1 MKNTVREK
9 DVWEGKPRRRD
20 IRMIALDLDGTALN
34 KEMKVTERT
43 AEALEEAARRGIQVI
58 IATGR
63 NRRSEVRRHIK
74 RRCDKRTEDGES
86 HLQKLYPGC
95 GGGTGG

>member
-1 MKNTVREK
+1 
-9 DVWEGKPRRRD
+9 
-20 IRMIALDLDGTALN
+20 MIALDLDGTALN

-63 NRRSEVRRHIK
+63 NVPYAAGQLFEIDGLKYAVTSNGAVINNELK
-74 RRCDKRTEDGES
+74 TGKSFTETVS
-86 HLQKLYPGC
+86 RC